1 LRRDHQLVGSS
12 CRVWRAKVA
21 SAVVGARALRSCSS
35 AARSWLAG
43 ATAQRARGRDPPPP
57 TLKSIPDR
65 LAGTGIDSRRGRE
78 RKGSR
83 FGGSACLRTAE
94 ASSCEGK
101 AQQAHDEE
109 QGARGGGMR
118 GAHSAT
124 AT

>member
-1 LRRDHQLVGSS
+1 
-12 CRVWRAKVA
+12 
-21 SAVVGARALRSCSS
+21 
-35 AARSWLAG
+35 
-43 ATAQRARGRDPPPP
+43 
-57 TLKSIPDR
+57 
-65 LAGTGIDSRRGRE
+65 E

-124 AT
+124 ATGLRIVVVRSGASVLTAAVALTAVVDGTTAVAVASRVAGSAGAGAAGATAARRVV